1 MRIITIGGKKIRLVD
16 RDVQAAKKII
26 NNFFELIEEKG
37 KEYNAPLFK
46 YTAVVCMYVMSSEML
61 DDLTPSTVETIL
73 NAVNKNEERKK
84 EQEKSPQ

>member
-16 RDVQAAKKII
+16 RDVLAAKKII

-46 YTAVVCMYVMSSEML
+46 YAAVVCMYAMSSEMI
-61 DDLTPSTVETIL
+61 DDITPSALETIL
-73 NAVNKNEERKK
+73 NAVNKNEQQKK